1 MNLLRCDMEF
11 IRKVYGSYLSL
22 FPRNY
27 REEYG
32 KELQIVFELSLEEA
46 ATKGGFELERLIL
59 HELVSLPK
67 AIILE
72 HLRQRRMSKMTGH
85 FAPRF
90 DFAPGTRRE

>member
-11 IRKVYGSYLSL
+11 IRRVYGSFLSL

-32 KELQIVFELSLEEA
+32 EELQIVFELSLEEA

-59 HELVSLPK
+59 RELVNLPK